1 MSDPRTWQMLERHLD
16 SIQERQDQTLEEV
29 RGLRVE
35 VQTTY
40 AREVDCAARSERERN
55 DRSEGNKRVWETVQG
70 HETRIAKLEEGA
82 ATEAGVES
90 VKSEAWKWL
99 LGILAGVVGSLV
111 IKWLVER

>member
-1 MSDPRTWQMLERHLD
+1 MTDTRTWQMLERHLD

-40 AREVDCAARSERERN
+40 AREVDCAARAERERN
-55 DRSEGNKRVWETVQG
+55 DRTEGNKRQWDTLEEHG
-70 HETRIAKLEEGA
+70 RRISRLEEGA

-99 LGILAGVVGSLV
+99 LGVLAGVVGALA

>member
-1 MSDPRTWQMLERHLD
+1 MLVRHLD

-40 AREVDCAARSERERN
+40 AREVDCASRSERERN
-55 DRSEGNKRVWETVQG
+55 DRTEGTKRQWETLED
-70 HETRIAKLEEGA
+70 HSRRISKLEEGA

-99 LGILAGVVGSLV
+99 LGILAGVVGALL
-111 IKWLVER
+111 IRWLVER